1 MIITENKMGKYLAP
15 KKIYSLIIICF
26 IFFFLLIQACSIGG
40 KPDYEI
46 EYYILDY
53 QAPTSEKQTQLDK
66 TIKLNRFTI
75 ASAYNTQNMIF
86 RTDKYSLD
94 FFNYNRWAVNPAD
107 MVADNLLR
115 DMQASGLFHAVFSR
129 YTVEAADFILEGGIG
144 EFFLRIEKNSKIAVI
159 SLEITLKNS
168 NQVEANKRI
177 IFQKKYHWEELL
189 TEQTPRGYCQAM
201 SQALKIIS
209 QQIIVDVYQAIK
221 ESS

>member
-1 MIITENKMGKYLAP
+1 MITENKMEKYLAP

-40 KPDYEI
+40 RPRYEI
-46 EYYILDY
+46 ENYILDY
-53 QAPTSEKQTQLDK
+53 QSPTSEKQTQLDK
-66 TIKLNRFTI
+66 TIRFDRFTI
-75 ASAYNTQNMIF
+75 TSAYNTQNMIF
-86 RTDKYSLD
+86 RTDNYSLD
-94 FFNYNRWAVNPAD
+94 FFNYNRWAVNPTD
-107 MVADNLLR
+107 MVADDLLR
-115 DMQASGLFHAVFSR
+115 DMQASGFFHAVFSR
-129 YTVEAADFILEGGIG
+129 YTVEEANFLLQGGIG
-144 EFFLRIEKNSKIAVI
+144 EFFLRVEKNSKIAVI

-177 IFQKKYHWEELL
+177 IFQKKYHHEELL

-209 QQIIVDVYQAIK
+209 QEITVDVYQAIK